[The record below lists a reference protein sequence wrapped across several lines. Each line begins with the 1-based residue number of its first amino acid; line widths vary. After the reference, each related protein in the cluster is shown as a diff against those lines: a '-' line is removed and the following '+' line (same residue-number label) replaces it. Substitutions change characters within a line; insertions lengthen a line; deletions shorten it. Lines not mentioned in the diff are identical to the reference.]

1 MREESQIKQQLTWK
15 KQQQIM
21 KNLLR
26 SCSIKFQPKF
36 CGRQRTVFCY
46 LGNILFKFRQ
56 NLNTLS
62 KDLSTRFRNF

>member
-1 MREESQIKQQLTWK
+1 MITTQEYICIYTNKMLEESQIKQQLTWK

-36 CGRQRTVFCY
+36 CGRQRTF
-46 LGNILFKFRQ
+46 LLFEK
-56 NLNTLS
+56 
-62 KDLSTRFRNF
+62 KKEKEI